1 MGIMKEKAK
10 KMKETKNCSKV
21 KIKNSKERGITLIA
35 LIVTIIV
42 LLILAGITI
51 ATLTGENGIITRA
64 REAGEQTEI
73 GREKEEIALAWNG
86 AVIDKLGGTDITA
99 GELNE
104 QFEKNNT
111 NATASGSINVEFTDS
126 HRWYKIDSDGNI
138 TGPFTDIS
146 ETETKLIDLYH
157 KAQEDGCEGGESCTN
172 PEEHLHIGDY
182 VHFENPTSG
191 SYTAYANKTGMED
204 VDIDMD
210 IGITDQTYEIT
221 SSKNQLN
228 WRVLGEEDGK
238 VKLIAGSPLKS
249 DNQIDGQDSPYLY
262 MYGARAYTDGYKEL
276 DNICNKLYGSISIV
290 DGARSVNQKDI
301 DEAVG
306 VTEETIAVVN
316 LDPIWGSGLQYGEE
330 YNFPTGHYTPESWL
344 DGEQSVPVSGTV
356 DGYYYAIISEEE
368 ESPVPVTVDN
378 ERIFNMLFNN
388 VEGQTGASYWLASRG
403 VYADDSNYARFGLN
417 MVNEIEGVTNAG
429 TSGMFY
435 SDGREGGGRA
445 AVRPV
450 VVLKSEVST
459 DEVYKIDDQTEE
471 IWNIELP
478 LTE

>member
-1 MGIMKEKAK
+1 MKEKAK
-10 KMKETKNCSKV
+10 KFKETKSCNEKMN
-21 KIKNSKERGITLIA
+21 KNSKERGITLIV

-42 LLILAGITI
+42 LLILAGVTI

-146 ETETKLIDLYH
+146 ETGTKLIDLYH

-191 SYTAYANKTGMED
+191 SYTAYENKTGGGPTWE
-204 VDIDMD
+204 
-210 IGITDQTYEIT
+210 ITDQTYEIT

-228 WRVLGEEDGK
+228 WRVLGEENGK
-238 VKLIAGSPLKS
+238 IKLIAGSPLKS
-249 DNQIDGQDSPYLY
+249 DNQIDGEDAPYLF
-262 MYGARAYTDGYKEL
+262 MYGARAYTDGYKEP
-276 DNICNKLYGSISIV
+276 DNICDRLYGSISIV
-290 DGARSVNQKDI
+290 DKARSVNQKDI

-306 VTEETIAVVN
+306 VTEETIA
-316 LDPIWGSGLQYGEE
+316 D
-330 YNFPTGHYTPESWL
+330 
-344 DGEQSVPVSGTV
+344 V
-356 DGYYYAIISEEE
+356 DGNTNSRKNSIWR
-368 ESPVPVTVDN
+368 
-378 ERIFNMLFNN
+378 RI
-388 VEGQTGASYWLASRG
+388 
-403 VYADDSNYARFGLN
+403 
-417 MVNEIEGVTNAG
+417 
-429 TSGMFY
+429 
-435 SDGREGGGRA
+435 
-445 AVRPV
+445 
-450 VVLKSEVST
+450 
-459 DEVYKIDDQTEE
+459 
-471 IWNIELP
+471 
-478 LTE
+478 